1 MSILMDSCNVMRG
14 SKNGFET
21 KIRENLLSHLLDID
35 GDSYHH
41 VHNIAKCFKKP
52 FEKFLESL
60 FSDVHIDFYYS
71 SDSREVMA
79 SIYDV
84 PSLKYTKPPNFAS

>member
-1 MSILMDSCNVMRG
+1 MGTLTIMYTISQNV
-14 SKNGFET
+14 
-21 KIRENLLSHLLDID
+21 L
-35 GDSYHH
+35 
-41 VHNIAKCFKKP
+41 KKP

>member
-1 MSILMDSCNVMRG
+1 MDSCNVMRG

-21 KIRENLLSHLLDID
+21 KIRE
-35 GDSYHH
+35 
-41 VHNIAKCFKKP
+41 CFKKP